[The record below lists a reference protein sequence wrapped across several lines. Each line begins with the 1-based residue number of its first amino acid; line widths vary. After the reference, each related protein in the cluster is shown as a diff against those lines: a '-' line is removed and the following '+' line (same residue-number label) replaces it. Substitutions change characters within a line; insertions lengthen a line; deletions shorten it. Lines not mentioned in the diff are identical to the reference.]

1 MRDAQV
7 FPRFLPYD
15 NRLDPV
21 MLLLLLLRQR
31 RLGILSYYGR
41 CARRRHARDARKHGA
56 TASDNDAA
64 RVARYR

>member
-21 MLLLLLLRQR
+21 RYSYR
-31 RLGILSYYGR
+31 RICPKALYEYILY
-41 CARRRHARDARKHGA
+41 KNGA
-56 TASDNDAA
+56 HAA
-64 RVARYR
+64 RCHVRVHLYLR